1 MALDNDTARRSRS
14 GESNRAKRQRNIRS
28 FKDTAFKNTPSGTL
42 RVSKWFAFLPN
53 NGEVSHIN
61 HKNLIQ
67 VGTVHALYVEISIM
81 QQPFL
86 SLARLGG
93 AFPAVLLGIVVLLSS
108 CSNSAGTQV
117 KTPFSGKK
125 YMSDARYFRG
135 VGMGQSA
142 NLNIAKSKAELESRK
157 VIAQQVRTNLKVVSD
172 AYASELVGAQAS
184 ETVEKFAS
192 LAREVTNNTIGDIRQ
207 LGQEIRQLE
216 DQTYRV
222 HVAVEI
228 KKKAMFRFLKD
239 KARNDAKISELARAQ
254 MITMLDKEIER
265 LESEE

>member
-1 MALDNDTARRSRS
+1 ML
-14 GESNRAKRQRNIRS
+14 QI
-28 FKDTAFKNTPSGTL
+28 
-42 RVSKWFAFLPN
+42 
-53 NGEVSHIN
+53 
-61 HKNLIQ
+61 
-67 VGTVHALYVEISIM
+67 GTVRALLGEISIM
-81 QQPFL
+81 QQPFF
-86 SLARLGG
+86 SLARAGA
-93 AFPAVLLGIVVLLSS
+93 AFPTFLLGVIVLLSS

-125 YMSDARYFRG
+125 YMSDARHFRG

-157 VIAQQVRTNLKVVSD
+157 SIAQQVRTNLKVVSD
-172 AYASELVGAQAS
+172 AYSSELVGTQAS
-184 ETVEKFAS
+184 ETVEKFES

-207 LGQEIRQLE
+207 LGQDIRQLE

>member
-1 MALDNDTARRSRS
+1 
-14 GESNRAKRQRNIRS
+14 
-28 FKDTAFKNTPSGTL
+28 
-42 RVSKWFAFLPN
+42 
-53 NGEVSHIN
+53 
-61 HKNLIQ
+61 
-67 VGTVHALYVEISIM
+67 
-81 QQPFL
+81 
-86 SLARLGG
+86 
-93 AFPAVLLGIVVLLSS
+93 
-108 CSNSAGTQV
+108 
-117 KTPFSGKK
+117 
-125 YMSDARYFRG
+125 MSDARHFRG

-157 VIAQQVRTNLKVVSD
+157 SIAQQVRTNLKVVSD
-172 AYASELVGAQAS
+172 AYSSELVGNQAS
-184 ETVEKFAS
+184 ETVEKFES

-207 LGQEIRQLE
+207 LGQDIRQLE